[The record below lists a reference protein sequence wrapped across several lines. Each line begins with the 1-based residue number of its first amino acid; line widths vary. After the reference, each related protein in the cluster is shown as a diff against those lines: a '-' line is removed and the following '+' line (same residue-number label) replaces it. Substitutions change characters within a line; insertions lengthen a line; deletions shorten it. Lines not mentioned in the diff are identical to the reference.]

1 MNQNAKGNY
10 TNNYGIGTMRNET
23 RINSFLNIQKVKV
36 HQKYPKIFKLYS
48 IPKDFKTIRIPINPF
63 TTRFIRQFYFP
74 SILPFPQKNNNL
86 SITAVQQAKLEK
98 RNIFLRWIVGAR
110 GGDPREFLPRYK
122 HRLNG
127 KGIWREKKWTVVSR
141 SFTANF
147 LSRNFSAKLSAQPE
161 GRKEGSMNLR
171 EGAIYDAIRFGR
183 VPTRC
188 REGVGSTGDC
198 QPSLPLPISLN

>member
-74 SILPFPQKNNNL
+74 SILPFPQKKTT
-86 SITAVQQAKLEK
+86 I
-98 RNIFLRWIVGAR
+98 
-110 GGDPREFLPRYK
+110 
-122 HRLNG
+122 
-127 KGIWREKKWTVVSR
+127 
-141 SFTANF
+141 
-147 LSRNFSAKLSAQPE
+147 
-161 GRKEGSMNLR
+161 
-171 EGAIYDAIRFGR
+171 
-183 VPTRC
+183 
-188 REGVGSTGDC
+188 
-198 QPSLPLPISLN
+198 